1 MLKIGPRPAGTSG
14 LKSLPNYAEAE
25 LVADAEVDVDVKVGV
40 ELSVVKVEVTPLA
53 EDEVADVGSEV
64 VVEVKFDMVE
74 LMLELKIS
82 SK

>member
-1 MLKIGPRPAGTSG
+1 M
-14 LKSLPNYAEAE
+14 
-25 LVADAEVDVDVKVGV
+25 
-40 ELSVVKVEVTPLA
+40 TPLA